1 MMERINIDN
10 LRAAIYWSA
19 VKYQQNFYELSSD
32 WNSYDLDEHIYL
44 KKYIGYALYGPPK
57 IDVDCRYLIDD
68 FYAYEEQAMTVIE
81 SIYDQIVKHGTQL
94 TNKKE
99 VLCSVLYI
107 CIYDETSL
115 RYCDESK
122 LNEQIFIHPIFKVQ
136 KCIKKNGILT
146 YENCM
151 MIVPKDGFYQ
161 GNLKE
166 TWCETSCPVWVE
178 IHNNNNKNKKII
190 NAIDAVSTL
199 ASIGTVGIGV
209 AAIFN
214 PITAPIAIAGA
225 VGGVLSGVWGG
236 SRAVNELVDRKIH
249 GQSIDV
255 RNKQAMPAWFGAV
268 GSALG
273 LAASGG
279 SALLSKAIRTGT
291 SISKG
296 AQITHDVIM
305 ISNLSVNSI
314 SVGYNSMHLVQ
325 QYKQNGEISVKDVFL
340 WSAHILFICNSA
352 VNMRF
357 ALNIIKSDQN
367 QILKDFEESL
377 RSNRHRREFRRL
389 VRNTGANISDEVSR
403 NGQIIKSLTKISN
416 KDEFFATIVQNR
428 KLFAFTNT
436 QLSFTDGQIQINGV
450 SLLSPSTFTSMS
462 KENIVS
468 LIKQATKGVQ
478 NTSKPSTSN
487 NSFVSAKPLI
497 SGVTLVRDFCIEN
510 FKYLNGSIPISVKFE
525 NDMKFMSAKSLI
537 TNLVIDT
544 MKSII
549 RTMKNDS
556 YTYEDIINNLVEDI
570 LNFVWDVIKM
580 NFSLNYPRASMFL
593 EAYQDL
599 FVKVVQETNQYIVT
613 NTKEWIRAFHNWKSG
628 SSKFAKE
635 IQGSNSESKNTD
647 SQLIYEDMIIV
658 DPLEV
663 MGLPHDIIKILI
675 QDALNSNG
683 SMLNVGKQLSIE
695 MIELCK
701 AELSEFFFKYP
712 VPLDCNITDLTKYLN
727 GLLNDIQIFAK
738 KDIIF
743 YKLVVISTNIA
754 RKATITST
762 LKKDIFVEA
771 MKFLWILININFQQI
786 PTNTPRG
793 IRMFNPNNEG
803 YLIKIIIAMYR
814 CELTESE
821 KYLHAFHKYRAI
833 HHK

>member
-1 MMERINIDN
+1 MMERIKIDN
-10 LRAAIYWSA
+10 LKAAIYWSA

-32 WNSYDLDEHIYL
+32 WNSYGLDEHIYL

-57 IDVDCRYLIDD
+57 IDVDCRYLISDY
-68 FYAYEEQAMTVIE
+68 YAYEEQAMTVIE
-81 SIYDQIVKHGTQL
+81 SIYDQIVKHGTQI

-122 LNEQIFIHPIFKVQ
+122 LNEQIVIHPIFKVQ

-178 IHNNNNKNKKII
+178 IHNNNKNKKII

-225 VGGVLSGVWGG
+225 VGGVISGVWGG
-236 SRAVNELVDRKIH
+236 SRAVNELIDRKTH

-314 SVGYNSMHLVQ
+314 SFGYNSMHLVQ
-325 QYKQNGEISVKDVFL
+325 QYKENGEISVKDVFF
-340 WSAHILFICNSA
+340 WTAHILFICNSA

-357 ALNIIKSDQN
+357 ASNIIKSDQN

-416 KDEFFATIVQNR
+416 KDEFFAILVKNR
-428 KLFAFTNT
+428 KLFASTNT

-450 SLLSPSTFTSMS
+450 SLVSPSTFTSMS

-468 LIKQATKGVQ
+468 LIKQATKGDQ
-478 NTSKPSTSN
+478 YTSKPSTSN

-497 SGVTLVRDFCIEN
+497 SRLTLVRDFCIEN
-510 FKYLNGSIPISVKFE
+510 SEYLNGSIPISVNFE
-525 NDMKFMSAKSLI
+525 NDIKFMTAKSLI
-537 TNLVIDT
+537 TKLVIDT

-556 YTYEDIINNLVEDI
+556 YTYEDIINNLVEDL
-570 LNFVWDVIKM
+570 LNFVWDVIKI
-580 NFSLNYPRASMFL
+580 NFRLNYPRASMFL
-593 EAYQDL
+593 EANQDL

-635 IQGSNSESKNTD
+635 MQGSNSESKNTD

-663 MGLPHDIIKILI
+663 MNLPCDMLKILI

-683 SMLNVGKQLSIE
+683 SMLNVVKQLSIE

-712 VPLDCNITDLTKYLN
+712 GLLDCNIIDLTKYLH
-727 GLLNDIQIFAK
+727 GILNDIQIFAK

-743 YKLVVISTNIA
+743 YKLVVISTNMVQ
-754 RKATITST
+754 KLGMPSH
-762 LKKDIFVEA
+762 LKTFTFVLA
-771 MKFLWILININFQQI
+771 MKFLWIVININFQQI
-786 PTNTPRG
+786 TPRC

-821 KYLHAFHKYRAI
+821 KYLHAFQKYLVCTHK
-833 HHK
+833 